1 MARLVLIDTS
11 DALPGLLPLHAWTAL
26 MSSELV
32 VVANADHPFVPHL
45 DAAGL
50 RWQTVS
56 GGAGAASLAGVNLLG
71 ASPDQTARADWVVSR
86 AQEVGDLAYLFGPAD
101 HETATRTLGM
111 QAANAGVEV
120 EVVYFGVTPKGTRLL
135 ELVAVEERLRGP
147 DGCPWDREQTH
158 ASLMRYGVEEVHE
171 LAEAVAAGDHEAIRE
186 ELGDVLLQVVFHA
199 QIAEDEGRYDID
211 AVAGDIADK
220 LVRRHPH
227 VFGDESAGDASS
239 VMSRW
244 DELKAAEKA
253 ERTGPFDGV
262 AGGQPAI
269 PLAEKLQ
276 QRAAKLGFDWPDAG
290 ADALAQARRQL
301 DGLAAAEP
309 GSQGFAD
316 ALGDALAVLVAVAR
330 RHGIDAEQALRRSAQ
345 RFQRRFEQAVEA
357 AGASPEEVN
366 REEWRRLWTASDDAG
381 PGDPPS

>member
-32 VVANADHPFVPHL
+32 VVADADHPFVPHL
-45 DAAGL
+45 EAAGL

-56 GGAGAASLAGVNLLG
+56 ADAGDASLAGVDLLG
-71 ASPDQTARADWVVSR
+71 GSPDQTARADWVVSR
-86 AQEVGDLAYLFGPAD
+86 AQQVGDLAYLFGPAD
-101 HETATRTLGM
+101 HEAATRTLGV

-171 LAEAVAAGDHEAIRE
+171 LAEAVSAGDHEDIRE

-211 AVAGDIADK
+211 AVAGSITDK

-227 VFGDESAGDASS
+227 VFGDESAGDATS

-262 AGGQPAI
+262 AAGQPAI
-269 PLAEKLQ
+269 PLAEKIQ

-290 ADALAQARRQL
+290 AGDALGEARRHL
-301 DGLAAAEP
+301 DDLAGAEP
-309 GSQGFAD
+309 GSDEFAA
-316 ALGDALAVLVAVAR
+316 ALGDALGVLVAVGR
-330 RHGIDAEQALRRSAQ
+330 RHGVDAEQALRRSAQ
-345 RFQRRFEQAVEA
+345 RFRDRFERALAA
-357 AGASPEEVN
+357 AGASSPQELSDD
-366 REEWRRLWTASDDAG
+366 EWRRAWASVTATE
-381 PGDPPS
+381 PGE